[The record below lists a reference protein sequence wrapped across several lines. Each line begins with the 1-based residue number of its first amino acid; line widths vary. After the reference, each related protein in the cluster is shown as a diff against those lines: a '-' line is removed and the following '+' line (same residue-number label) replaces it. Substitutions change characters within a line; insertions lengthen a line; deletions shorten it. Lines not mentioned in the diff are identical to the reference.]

1 MSDELNQ
8 IKGQQDPLT
17 KLISKIPGFNG
28 YIERS
33 DRRAADKMLRDKIA
47 QDLEIQYQKLSRAQ
61 VELISGG
68 VIDMIDDIERAI
80 RPLRTFIDRI
90 RNAAYGYSGF
100 FDKTKIDQAELD
112 QIYTFDLGFVDLAE
126 QLSNGADTLLNN
138 LQNVEA
144 LPALIRNVQTISSS
158 LNEQFEN
165 RKNFIEHNSETGA

>member
-1 MSDELNQ
+1 MSDELNR
-8 IKGQQDPLT
+8 IKDQQDPLT

-33 DRRAADKMLRDKIA
+33 DRRAGDKMLRDKIA
-47 QDLEIQYQKLSRAQ
+47 QDLEIEYQKLSRSQ

-68 VIDMIDDIERAI
+68 NIELIDDVERAI

-90 RNAAYGYSGF
+90 RNATYGYSGF

-112 QIYTFDLGFVDLAE
+112 QIYAFDLSFVDQAE
-126 QLSNGADTLLNN
+126 QLGNGIDTLLNN
-138 LQNVEA
+138 IQNVEA
-144 LPALIRNVQTISSS
+144 LPALIRNVQTLSSS

-165 RKNFIEHNSETGA
+165 RKNFIEQNSEPGA